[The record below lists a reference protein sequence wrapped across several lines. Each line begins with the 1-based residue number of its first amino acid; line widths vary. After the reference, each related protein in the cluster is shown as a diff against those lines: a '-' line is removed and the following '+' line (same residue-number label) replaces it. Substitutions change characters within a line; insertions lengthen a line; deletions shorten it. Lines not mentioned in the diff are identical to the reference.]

1 MNQFTW
7 NLKSAGL
14 LAIVVLLSAEYIVFP
29 WFDWVSDTQTSIISA
44 QEKLEKQERLIAKAK
59 VLEEQ
64 REALTSGFNGQIK
77 DYVIVKKNQDSAVV
91 WLKELDS
98 HLAKYDF
105 VVNNKSPRREVEINS
120 EFAVF
125 VGKVN
130 IRGKYSQ
137 VLHFLDK
144 LENESVG
151 NRVRQLRLTRNPA
164 TKGAVVADI
173 EFVKVFKRS

>member
-7 NLKSAGL
+7 NVKSAGL
-14 LAIVVLLSAEYIVFP
+14 LAIVVLLCVEYIAFP
-29 WFDWVSDTQTSIISA
+29 WFDWVNETQASIVSA

-64 REALTSGFNGQIK
+64 REALTTGFSRQIK
-77 DYVIVKKNQDSAVV
+77 DYVIVRKNEDSAVV
-91 WLKELDS
+91 WLQELDT

-105 VVNNKSPRREVEINS
+105 TVNNKSPLREVELNS
-120 EFAVF
+120 DFAVF

-130 IRGKYSQ
+130 IRGNYGQ

-164 TKGAVVADI
+164 TKESVVADI
-173 EFVKVFKRS
+173 EFLKVLKRS

>member
-1 MNQFTW
+1 MNKFTW
-7 NLKSAGL
+7 NFKSVGV
-14 LAIVVLLSAEYIVFP
+14 LAIAAILCAEYVLFP
-29 WFDWVSDTQTSIISA
+29 WLDWISDTQANIISE
-44 QEKLEKQERLIAKAK
+44 QTKLAKQERLIAKAK
-59 VLEEQ
+59 MLEEQ
-64 REALTSGFNGQIK
+64 REALTSGFSEQIK
-77 DYVIVKKNQDSAVV
+77 GYAIVKKSQDSAVV
-91 WLKELDS
+91 WLQELDS

-105 VVNNKSPRREVEINS
+105 VVNNKSPRREIEINN

-125 VGKVN
+125 VGKAN

-144 LENESVG
+144 LENEAVG